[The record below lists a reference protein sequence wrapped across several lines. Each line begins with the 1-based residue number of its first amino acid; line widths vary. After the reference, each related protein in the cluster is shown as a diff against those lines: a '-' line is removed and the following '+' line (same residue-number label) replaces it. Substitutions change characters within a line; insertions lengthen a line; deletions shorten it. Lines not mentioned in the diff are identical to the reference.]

1 MTLPPI
7 AGVANGA
14 MVMHDT
20 LFTDMSHEMMEKVL
34 KPKLDGTNH
43 LDDLFQETNLDFFV
57 LFSSIVCVCG
67 NIGQS
72 NYAAANAYLKGLA
85 AQRRQRGLA
94 ASAFDIGRVVGI
106 GYVER
111 VSQGV
116 QDQMV
121 KNGFMPISES
131 DFHQMFAE
139 TIHAGRPE
147 SGPESGANPAFTT
160 GIGLMRDDADAK
172 APWFDNP
179 RFSHCI
185 VEAGVESISKEGK
198 KTGLPVI
205 GQLVNATTTEEAL
218 DTLKGK
224 SVRTSL
230 QDLCS
235 IYSRMLL
242 RQTAAHSA
250 TCSGRNQPRPTTD
263 SR

>member
-72 NYAAANAYLKGLA
+72 NYAAANPYLKGLA

-139 TIHAGRPE
+139 TIQAGR
-147 SGPESGANPAFTT
+147 PESGANPAFTT

-172 APWFDNP
+172 AP
-179 RFSHCI
+179 
-185 VEAGVESISKEGK
+185 
-198 KTGLPVI
+198 
-205 GQLVNATTTEEAL
+205 
-218 DTLKGK
+218 
-224 SVRTSL
+224 
-230 QDLCS
+230 
-235 IYSRMLL
+235 
-242 RQTAAHSA
+242 
-250 TCSGRNQPRPTTD
+250 
-263 SR
+263 